1 MGTIENNN
9 EDLENSFQLMR
20 NNSVQS
26 LFQPVGFGN
35 EKNENNC
42 FVSVVFHTLFHFI
55 ELKDYLLKYE
65 LTTTCPKLIVE
76 LVSLLFS
83 YQKLNK
89 DKNSNGSFL
98 NPSSFRNELANI
110 FKKEKEF
117 QLNEEGDPIELLNF
131 LLNCL
136 HTFIIS
142 NGTKIGIS
150 ENECKKNCLIHELFY
165 INLSEKSKCSKC
177 NKNNNI
183 KYDYNYFME
192 LLNVNSILDNIKE
205 LIGFKNIKGNLIIFS
220 RFEVQKCEICKNT
233 LEKSYICK
241 STGKYFIIN
250 LGWNGNISKMEDLC
264 NIYTLIG
271 SEFELKDIYN
281 ECDNKNFYFMGM
293 LLYWSNHYICLFY
306 EKKLKNFVMYDDQKI
321 KQFSSWKDLIE
332 NLIMGCYQPVALIYG
347 KNDLNINFDITEK
360 FYNNII
366 KISKEHD
373 KKKKSFG
380 ISAVKIKEDEWECE
394 ICKNINNNDND
405 ICNKCKKSNPNVAFL
420 LEAKFEALSNIKE
433 NELSEEDKKFIERF
447 KKRKKEE
454 EMTEKWICPNCHC
467 KTNLVT
473 NDICSIC
480 NYHKKD
486 LNKKNKDDNTIF
498 QIKKKKINKDEKI
511 NKVKEDSKNEDEKLK
526 ELKIKEQQLN
536 EENEKIKEQKINE
549 ENEKIKQQKLKEEQI
564 MYQKRLNEENIKIK
578 DQELNEEN
586 EKLKQQKLNE
596 ENEKLN
602 QQKLKEKQI
611 IYQQRL
617 NEENEKIKQQ
627 KLNEEKLKQQ
637 KLEEQR
643 LKQQKLEEQKLK
655 QQKLEEQ
662 KLKQQKLEVQKLKQQ
677 KLEEQK
683 LKLQKLE
690 EQK

>member
-1 MGTIENNN
+1 MASNKQTIDDSFNNKN
-9 EDLENSFQLMR
+9 LDNSFRLMR
-20 NNSVQS
+20 DSSVQS

-55 ELKDYLLKYE
+55 ELKDYLIKYE
-65 LTTTCPKLIVE
+65 LITTNSPKLIVE
-76 LVSLLFS
+76 LISLLHS

-89 DKNSNGSFL
+89 DKNMNGSIL
-98 NPSSFRNELANI
+98 NPNAFRNELANI

-136 HTFIIS
+136 HTFILS
-142 NGTKIGIS
+142 NGNEIGIS
-150 ENECKKNCLIHELFY
+150 ENECKQNCIIHELFY
-165 INLSEKSKCSKC
+165 INLSEKSKCLKC
-177 NKNNNI
+177 NKKNNI
-183 KYDYNYFME
+183 KYDNNYFIE

-205 LIGFKNIKGNLIIFS
+205 LIGFYNIKGNLILFS
-220 RFEVQKCEICKNT
+220 RYEQQKCEICKQS

-271 SEFELKDIYN
+271 SEFELKDIYT
-281 ECDNKNFYFMGM
+281 ECNNKTFYFMGM

-347 KNDLNINFDITEK
+347 ENNLYLNFDINEK

-366 KISKEHD
+366 KICKEHD
-373 KKKKSFG
+373 KKKQAFG
-380 ISAVKIKEDEWECE
+380 IRAVRLKEDEWECE

-420 LEAKFEALSNIKE
+420 LEARIEALSNIKE
-433 NELSEEDKKFIERF
+433 NELSEEDKQFIEKY

-473 NDICSIC
+473 NNVCSMC
-480 NYHKKD
+480 NYVMKN
-486 LNKKNKDDNTIF
+486 LNKKDKKDKDNNINF
-498 QIKKKKINKDEKI
+498 QIKKKKKK
-511 NKVKEDSKNEDEKLK
+511 
-526 ELKIKEQQLN
+526 
-536 EENEKIKEQKINE
+536 
-549 ENEKIKQQKLKEEQI
+549 
-564 MYQKRLNEENIKIK
+564 
-578 DQELNEEN
+578 
-586 EKLKQQKLNE
+586 
-596 ENEKLN
+596 
-602 QQKLKEKQI
+602 
-611 IYQQRL
+611 
-617 NEENEKIKQQ
+617 
-627 KLNEEKLKQQ
+627 
-637 KLEEQR
+637 
-643 LKQQKLEEQKLK
+643 
-655 QQKLEEQ
+655 
-662 KLKQQKLEVQKLKQQ
+662 
-677 KLEEQK
+677 
-683 LKLQKLE
+683 
-690 EQK
+690 